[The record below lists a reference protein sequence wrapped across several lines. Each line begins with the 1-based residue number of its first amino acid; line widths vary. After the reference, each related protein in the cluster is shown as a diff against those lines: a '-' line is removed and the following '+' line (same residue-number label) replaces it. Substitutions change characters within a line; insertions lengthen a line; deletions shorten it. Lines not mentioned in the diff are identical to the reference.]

1 MSKTAVII
9 IATILCTVLT
19 TATFA
24 KPVNSLLKAAIN
36 TPISNQQTSVPI
48 IEASIDEPT
57 VPTLNSSNINN
68 TVGDNEIHNNDEHRN
83 GPATIAFVHLTNI
96 AFASEQVELSSEQ
109 THAIDKAITHIR
121 RNSDTQKSVLVTA
134 HADDSGNDN
143 QNRQLSHARAS
154 NVANY
159 LKEQGI
165 VEHIIRTHS
174 FGRSQPRDENWTES
188 GRQLNRRVSITLIQ
202 SLPGSPSI

>member
-1 MSKTAVII
+1 MSKTAAI
-9 IATILCTVLT
+9 IATVVCTVLA

-24 KPVNSLLKAAIN
+24 ESDNSLLKAAVN
-36 TPISNQQTSVPI
+36 TPISNQQAPAPI
-48 IEASIDEPT
+48 IEASIDEPI
-57 VPTLNSSNINN
+57 VLTLNSSSINDI
-68 TVGDNEIHNNDEHRN
+68 VGDNAIYNGDERGD

-96 AFASEQVELSSEQ
+96 TFAGEQVELSAKQ
-109 THAIDKAITHIR
+109 THAIDKAITHIQ
-121 RNSDTQKSVLVTA
+121 RNSGTQKSVLVTA
-134 HADDSGNDN
+134 HADDSGGDN
-143 QNRQLSHARAS
+143 QNRQLSHTRAS
-154 NVANY
+154 NVTNY